1 MPTSSTALPAA
12 EVQQRFLAVLPRV
25 ERHARVRFRGVRCPQ
40 ARADAVAET
49 LALAWA
55 WFVAL
60 VRRGQ
65 DPAQFVTVL
74 ATYAVR
80 HVRNH
85 RRLCGQEPV
94 KDVLSARAQARHG
107 FLVASLPQGSSLLGN
122 EFDDALRDNTQS
134 PIPDQ
139 VGFRL
144 DFPCWLARRSE
155 RDRRV
160 VQDLMVGERTVD
172 VAAKHGLSQP
182 RVSQLRRD
190 FMEDWRRFTG
200 ETDRSGVSATA

>member
-1 MPTSSTALPAA
+1 MPISSTPLPAA

-25 ERHARVRFRGVRCPQ
+25 ERHARIHFRSVRCPH

-55 WFVAL
+55 WFVKL

-65 DPAQFVTVL
+65 DPARFVSVL

-80 HVRNH
+80 HVRSH
-85 RRLCGQEPV
+85 RRLCGQEPGR
-94 KDVLSARAQARHG
+94 DVLSARAQARHG
-107 FLVASLPQGSSLLGN
+107 FLVASLPQGSGLLGN
-122 EFDDALRDNTQS
+122 EFDEALQDNTQS
-134 PIPDQ
+134 PVPDQ

-144 DFPCWLARRSE
+144 DFPCWLATRSE

-160 VQDLMVGERTVD
+160 VGDLMVGERTAD

-182 RVSQLRRD
+182 RISQLRRD
-190 FMEDWRRFTG
+190 FLEDWRRFTG
-200 ETDRSGVSATA
+200 EADGPGRSAKA